1 MHVKAKAQINNYY
14 KNNKAGDPSLKEQL
28 RATVGET
35 YWKIAFDN
43 VNLLQQH
50 EKPRQSD
57 GETIAQLKTSK
68 DEELASKDTEIGQ
81 LKETVKK
88 RESELKKRE
97 TELLKQYMTSRPLV
111 EKVDLTTDD
120 EPASKRQCTE
130 NVPKK
135 SIAGIL
141 LSETSQKLVK
151 VKEEQVE
158 MRAELKNVR
167 EDLED
172 KQEDVDNQVL
182 YTNFL
187 QSKID
192 ELAAMAEAAGADK
205 AKVAEIKQRTYMSS

>member
-1 MHVKAKAQINNYY
+1 MHIKAKAQINNYY

-88 RESELKKRE
+88 RESEL
-97 TELLKQYMTSRPLV
+97 LKQYMTSRPLV

-141 LSETSQKLVK
+141 LEETGQKLVK
-151 VKEEQVE
+151 VKQEQVE
-158 MRAELKNVR
+158 TQAELKDVR
-167 EDLED
+167 EDLEE
-172 KQEDVDNQVL
+172 KQEDVSNQLL
-182 YTNFL
+182 YTDFL

-192 ELAAMAEAAGADK
+192 ELAAVAEAAGADK
-205 AKVAEIKQRTYMSS
+205 AKVAEIKRRPYGSS

>member
-1 MHVKAKAQINNYY
+1 MHTSRIRSGPQPRSQRA
-14 KNNKAGDPSLKEQL
+14 SLL
-28 RATVGET
+28 VSAASAAVSLG
-35 YWKIAFDN
+35 II
-43 VNLLQQH
+43 
-50 EKPRQSD
+50 
-57 GETIAQLKTSK
+57 IAQFEAFKASK
-68 DEELASKDTEIGQ
+68 DEELASKDNDIGQ
-81 LKETVKK
+81 LRETLKKRQETLKK
-88 RESELKKRE
+88 RES
-97 TELLKQYMTSRPLV
+97 ELLKQYMTSRPLV
-111 EKVDLTTDD
+111 EKVDLTTND

>member
-1 MHVKAKAQINNYY
+1 MHTSRIRSGPRPRSQRA
-14 KNNKAGDPSLKEQL
+14 SLFTSNT
-28 RATVGET
+28 AV
-35 YWKIAFDN
+35 
-43 VNLLQQH
+43 
-50 EKPRQSD
+50 RQSLVSAVRTAVRQSLVSAVRR
-57 GETIAQLKTSK
+57 G
-68 DEELASKDTEIGQ
+68 EELASKDNEIGQ
-81 LKETVKK
+81 LRKT
-88 RESELKKRE
+88 LKKRE

-120 EPASKRQCTE
+120 EPASKRQRTGTE
-130 NVPKK
+130 NCPKK
-135 SIAGIL
+135 SIAIL
-141 LSETSQKLVK
+141 LFETSQKLVK

-158 MRAELKNVR
+158 MRAELR

-205 AKVAEIKQRTYMSS
+205 AKVAEIKQRTYRSS